1 MSLDESNAQV
11 GETVSDVMMPKL
23 AGVPGFEPGN
33 VGTKNRC
40 LTTWRHPNVARF
52 LHGLTVL
59 RNTPKRPVKTL
70 CETLERTSKR
80 GYNPAHCDGQR
91 VPQCTANLIPSR
103 IPDGV

>member
-1 MSLDESNAQV
+1 MSGDGMDY
-11 GETVSDVMMPKL
+11 GEM

-59 RNTPKRPVKTL
+59 RNTPETPAKTL
-70 CETLERTSKR
+70 CETLERQTKR
-80 GYNPAHCDGQR
+80 GYNPPHCDGQR
-91 VPQCTANLIPSR
+91 GRKAALSNPVSPS
-103 IPDGV
+103 